1 LVAAPVDL
9 RRAIAR
15 PQARL
20 HGRAVDAAR
29 RLGYVR
35 RRITTRED
43 AMLRLAVLAALAIG
57 AVPAVGRAQAG
68 GVTVFAAASLTDAL
82 RALAQ
87 EWGGVRGN
95 AAPRLSFAA
104 SSALARQIE
113 QGAPA
118 DLFLSADEPWM
129 DYVQQRGL
137 ILPET
142 RVSPIGNALV
152 LVAPAS
158 AGAAPTSV
166 ALARG
171 GTDLAALLGP
181 GGRLATGDPA
191 HVPVGRYAQAALSWM
206 GQWDAVAPR
215 LARADNV
222 RAALL
227 LVERGEAPLGIVY
240 ATDAAAS
247 QEVRVVGTFPAGSH
261 PPITYPFALTRRAAG
276 SAAARDLLAFLT
288 GPEAA
293 PTWQRFGFVL
303 SR

>member
-1 LVAAPVDL
+1 M
-9 RRAIAR
+9 
-15 PQARL
+15 
-20 HGRAVDAAR
+20 
-29 RLGYVR
+29 R
-35 RRITTRED
+35 RRI
-43 AMLRLAVLAALAIG
+43 LLAGLAALGTAR
-57 AVPAVGRAQAG
+57 AAQAQEA
-68 GVTVFAAASLTDAL
+68 VTVFAAASLTDAL
-82 RALAQ
+82 RAHAQ
-87 EWGGVRGN
+87 DWAARGN
-95 AAPRLSFAA
+95 PPPRLSFAA

-137 ILPET
+137 IAAAT
-142 RVSPIGNALV
+142 RVSPVGNALV
-152 LVAPAS
+152 LVAPAG
-158 AGAAPTSV
+158 AGAGRI
-166 ALARG
+166 ALAR

-191 HVPVGRYAQAALSWM
+191 HVPVGRYARAALEWM
-206 GQWDAVAPR
+206 GQWPAIAPR

-247 QEVRVVGTFPAGSH
+247 RGVRVLGSFPAESH
-261 PPITYPFALTRRAAG
+261 PPITYPFALTRLGEAKP
-276 SAAARDLLAFLT
+276 AARSLLAFLT

-293 PTWQRFGFVL
+293 PGWERFGFSL
-303 SR
+303 AR